1 MITNFGTYDGAPKP
15 IGGCKSYASTPAW
28 SEGIQVGE
36 LSFKPTSSSSKIHIQ
51 GSPITVGE
59 VKNVADDFRV
69 AVRLGLFV
77 KTLVRRES
85 Y

>member
-1 MITNFGTYDGAPKP
+1 M
-15 IGGCKSYASTPAW
+15 GGCGNYGASPNW
-28 SEGIQVGE
+28 NEGIAVGE
-36 LSFKPTSSSSKIHIQ
+36 LAFKPTSSSSKIHIQ

-59 VKNVADDFRV
+59 TKNVADDFRV

-85 Y
+85 YLQAI

>member
-1 MITNFGTYDGAPKP
+1 MVTNFGTYDSSPQS
-15 IGGCKSYASTPAW
+15 IGGCRSFASSPAW

-51 GSPITVGE
+51 GSPLTVGE

>member
-15 IGGCKSYASTPAW
+15 IGGCRSFASTPAW

-77 KTLVRRES
+77 KALVGREW